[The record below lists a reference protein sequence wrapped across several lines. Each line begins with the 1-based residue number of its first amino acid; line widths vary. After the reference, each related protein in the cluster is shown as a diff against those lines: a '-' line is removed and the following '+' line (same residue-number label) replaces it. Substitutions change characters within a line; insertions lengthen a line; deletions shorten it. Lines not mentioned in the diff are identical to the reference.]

1 MATIT
6 FNGLQPADQED
17 FHFVF
22 ANGGFDL
29 TAKGSYETDDPTL
42 IANAAVHPWLSVAY
56 PQVDPADAVVPDP
69 NDPHQ
74 SPEADHLSVNA
85 SPESIAAAEAAQK
98 EQAKENT
105 EVPTED
111 VAPTPAPTPSKP
123 VKVATPDPA
132 PTSTGG
138 SN

>member
-17 FHFVF
+17 FRFVF
-22 ANGGFDL
+22 ASGGFDL

-42 IANAAVHPWLSVAY
+42 IANAAVHPWLLVAY
-56 PQVDPADAVVPDP
+56 PPVDPADEVVPDP

-74 SPEADHLSVNA
+74 TPEADHLSVNA
-85 SPESIAAAEAAQK
+85 SPESIAAAEAAQS
-98 EQAKENT
+98 EQIKENA

-111 VAPTPAPTPSKP
+111 VAPAPAPKP
-123 VKVATPDPA
+123 VKDVTPDPA
-132 PTSTGG
+132 PDTTSTGG
-138 SN
+138 SF